1 MMRSRSMLLLLSAM
15 TLSPLACAQTASAPA
30 ATAAKP
36 AVANEPAVVKTLR
49 SQGVEFMGTFE
60 TPVGLTG
67 YAGVAG
73 QRPLGVYVSKDGE
86 YAVVGTLVNAKGE
99 DVSAAKLKELV
110 SGPMGQQAWAKVEAS
125 HWVRDGKA
133 DAPRVIYSFSD
144 PNCPY
149 CNKFWADARPWVD
162 SGKVVLRHVM
172 VGILTP
178 PSAGKAAALLA
189 AKDPAAALSAYE
201 RGHMEQNG
209 KSIASGRVR
218 PLADAGLKPLEDI
231 PADIERKLTANH
243 RLMASLGLQ
252 ATPAMVW
259 RDANGAVQMRTGAP
273 PSEIPAILGPR

>member
-1 MMRSRSMLLLLSAM
+1 MMRSRSILLLLSAM
-15 TLSPLACAQTASAPA
+15 TLSPLACAQTASAPVA
-30 ATAAKP
+30 GAAKP
-36 AVANEPAVVKTLR
+36 AAANEPAVVKTLR

-149 CNKFWADARPWVD
+149 CNRFWEAAQPWVAA
-162 SGKVVLRHVM
+162 GKVQIRQIL
-172 VGILTP
+172 VGVIRED
-178 PSAGKAAALLA
+178 SANKAAAILGA
-189 AKDPAAALSAYE
+189 ASPEQALIQNE
-201 RGHMEQNG
+201 RDFAKGG
-209 KSIASGRVR
+209 IK
-218 PLADAGLKPLEDI
+218 PLAVV
-231 PADIERKLTANH
+231 PADVQAKLRANEATM
-243 RLMASLGLQ
+243 LDLGFQ
-252 ATPAMVW
+252 GTPGILFK
-259 RDANGAVQMRTGAP
+259 DADGTVQMRSGMPQGDDMQTV
-273 PSEIPAILGPR
+273 LGPR

>member
-15 TLSPLACAQTASAPA
+15 TLAPLACAQTASAPA

-36 AVANEPAVVKTLR
+36 AAVNEPAVVKTLR

-149 CNKFWADARPWVD
+149 CNRFWEAAQPWVAA
-162 SGKVVLRHVM
+162 GKVQIRQIL
-172 VGILTP
+172 VGVIRED
-178 PSAGKAAALLA
+178 SANKAAAILGAASPEQALIQNERDFAKGGIKPLA
-189 AKDPAAALSAYE
+189 TVPAAVQAKLRANEALMLDL
-201 RGHMEQNG
+201 GFQG
-209 KSIASGRVR
+209 TPGILFKD
-218 PLADAGLKPLEDI
+218 ADG
-231 PADIERKLTANH
+231 T
-243 RLMASLGLQ
+243 
-252 ATPAMVW
+252 
-259 RDANGAVQMRTGAP
+259 VQMRSGMP
-273 PSEIPAILGPR
+273 QGDDMQMVLGPR

>member
-15 TLSPLACAQTASAPA
+15 TLTPLACAQTATAPA

-36 AVANEPAVVKTLR
+36 AAANEPAVVKTLR

-125 HWVRDGKA
+125 HWVRVGKA

-149 CNKFWADARPWVD
+149 CNRFWEAAQPWVAA
-162 SGKVVLRHVM
+162 GKVQIRQIL
-172 VGILTP
+172 VGVIRED
-178 PSAGKAAALLA
+178 SANKAAAILA
-189 AKDPAAALSAYE
+189 A
-201 RGHMEQNG
+201 
-209 KSIASGRVR
+209 AS
-218 PLADAGLKPLEDI
+218 P
-231 PADIERKLTANH
+231 
-243 RLMASLGLQ
+243 
-252 ATPAMVW
+252 
-259 RDANGAVQMRTGAP
+259 
-273 PSEIPAILGPR
+273 

>member
-15 TLSPLACAQTASAPA
+15 TLAPLACAQTASAPA
-30 ATAAKP
+30 STAAKP
-36 AVANEPAVVKTLR
+36 AAVNEPAVVKTLR

-149 CNKFWADARPWVD
+149 CNRFWEAAQPWVAA
-162 SGKVVLRHVM
+162 GKVQIRQIL
-172 VGILTP
+172 VGVIRED
-178 PSAGKAAALLA
+178 SANKAAAILGAALPEQALIQNERDFAKGGIKPLA
-189 AKDPAAALSAYE
+189 TVPAAVQAKLRANEALMLDL
-201 RGHMEQNG
+201 GFQG
-209 KSIASGRVR
+209 TPGILFKD
-218 PLADAGLKPLEDI
+218 ADG
-231 PADIERKLTANH
+231 T
-243 RLMASLGLQ
+243 
-252 ATPAMVW
+252 
-259 RDANGAVQMRTGAP
+259 VQMRSGMPQGDDMQTV
-273 PSEIPAILGPR
+273 LGPR

>member
-15 TLSPLACAQTASAPA
+15 TLTPLACAQTPAPPA

-36 AVANEPAVVKTLR
+36 AAANEPAVVKTLR

-110 SGPMGQQAWAKVEAS
+110 TGPMGQQAWAKVEAS

-149 CNKFWADARPWVD
+149 CNRFWEAAQPWVAA
-162 SGKVVLRHVM
+162 GKVQIRQIL
-172 VGILTP
+172 VGVIRED
-178 PSAGKAAALLA
+178 SANKAAAILGAASPEQALIQNERDFAKGGIKPLA
-189 AKDPAAALSAYE
+189 TVPAAVQAKLSANE
-201 RGHMEQNG
+201 ALMLDLGFQG
-209 KSIASGRVR
+209 TPGILFKD
-218 PLADAGLKPLEDI
+218 ADG
-231 PADIERKLTANH
+231 T
-243 RLMASLGLQ
+243 
-252 ATPAMVW
+252 
-259 RDANGAVQMRTGAP
+259 VQMRSGMPQGDDMQTV
-273 PSEIPAILGPR
+273 LGPR

>member
-1 MMRSRSMLLLLSAM
+1 MRSRSMLLLLSAM
-15 TLSPLACAQTASAPA
+15 TLAPLACAQTASAPA

-36 AVANEPAVVKTLR
+36 AAANEPAVVKTLR
-49 SQGVEFMGTFE
+49 AQGVEFMGTFE

-110 SGPMGQQAWAKVEAS
+110 SGPMGQQAWTKVEAS

-149 CNKFWADARPWVD
+149 CNRFWEAAQPWVAA
-162 SGKVVLRHVM
+162 GKVQIRQIL
-172 VGILTP
+172 VGVIRED
-178 PSAGKAAALLA
+178 SANKAAAILGAASPEQALIQNERDFAKGGIKPLA
-189 AKDPAAALSAYE
+189 TVPAAVQAKLRANEALMLDL
-201 RGHMEQNG
+201 GFQG
-209 KSIASGRVR
+209 TPGILFKD
-218 PLADAGLKPLEDI
+218 ADG
-231 PADIERKLTANH
+231 T
-243 RLMASLGLQ
+243 
-252 ATPAMVW
+252 
-259 RDANGAVQMRTGAP
+259 VQMRSGMPQGDDMQTV
-273 PSEIPAILGPR
+273 LGPR